1 VCEPSPFRKTFVISV
16 RFSNTDV
23 SSSNEDG
30 SVLPALTTPR
40 ATTPAPGET
49 ADEGASDVARS
60 SEKSPAGVV
69 DFGATTTD
77 DDIGG
82 TFPGW
87 AATSAAAAGVTNV
100 PTKRRLEQND
110 SSIFRRRALT
120 VELQTEI
127 RVSQE
132 QVPKT

>member
-1 VCEPSPFRKTFVISV
+1 LRKTFVISV

-23 SSSNEDG
+23 SSSKEDG
-30 SVLPALTTPR
+30 SALGDVAIPRETTP
-40 ATTPAPGET
+40 TPDAE
-49 ADEGASDVARS
+49 AERGASDVARS
-60 SEKSPAGVV
+60 SEKSPTGVV
-69 DFGATTTD
+69 DFGATTTA

-110 SSIFRRRALT
+110 SSTFRGRALT